1 MNFFQNIDIIA
12 LQGDLAKPIAGLA
25 IDSRTIK
32 SGFAFIAIK
41 GAVSDGHDF
50 IEKALSNGAT
60 TIVYEDITLISPIIN
75 RVDTEN
81 ITFIRVENTHKTAGL
96 LAANFYDNPSK
107 KLKLV
112 GITGT
117 NGKTTTA
124 TLLYRLMRSLGY
136 PTGLL
141 STVENRINDTVIA
154 ATHTTPDAISLQK
167 LLNDMVVAGCEFAF
181 MEVSS
186 HALDQERTAGTQFVG
201 GVFTNISHDHLDYH
215 KTFQDYIYAKKK
227 LFDNLPKNAFALTNL
242 DDKRGEVMLQNCK
255 AQKNTYSLRTIA
267 NFKAKIIENS
277 LNGLHLDLDKHDYYG
292 RLIGEFNAY
301 NTLAVYAVAVL
312 LGLEKTEVLAALSNL
327 QSAEGRFEYIKND
340 TKNIIGI
347 VDYAHT
353 PDALEKVL
361 KTIEG
366 IKGNGNIITVVG
378 CGGDRDRTKRPIM
391 AEIACDYSDKVILT
405 SDNPRTE
412 NPLDILAEMQ
422 KGVPIIAANK
432 VLTIENREMA
442 IKTACM
448 LAQNNDIILVAGKGH
463 EKYQEI
469 NGVKHSFDDKVLLA
483 SAIIN

>member
-1 MNFFQNIDIIA
+1 MDFLKNISFVA
-12 LQGDLAKPIAGLA
+12 VHGELSRPILGLA
-25 IDSRTIK
+25 IDSRLVQA
-32 SGFAFIAIK
+32 GFAFIAIK
-41 GAVSDGHDF
+41 GSLSDGHQF
-50 IEKALSNGAT
+50 IETAIAKGAT
-60 TIVYEDITLISPIIN
+60 MVFYENSDLVSSQFIA
-75 RVDTEN
+75 EN
-81 ITFIRVENTHKTAGL
+81 EATSFVKVESTQAIAGL
-96 LAANFYDNPSK
+96 LAANFYDHPSK
-107 KLKLV
+107 KIKLV

-141 STVENRINDTVIA
+141 STVENRINDTIVP
-154 ATHTTPDAISLQK
+154 ATHTTPDAINLQK
-167 LLNDMVVAGCEFAF
+167 FLREMVDAGCEFAF

-186 HALDQERTAGTQFVG
+186 HALDQQRTAGTQFVG

-215 KTFQDYIYAKKK
+215 QTFQDYIYAKKK
-227 LFDNLPKNAFALTNL
+227 LFDNLGKNAFALVNL

-255 AQKNTYSLRTIA
+255 AQKHTYALRTIA
-267 NFKAKIIENS
+267 SFKAKIIENT
-277 LNGLHLDLDKHDYYG
+277 LNGLHLDLDRHDYYG

-301 NTLAVYAVAVL
+301 NTLAVYATAIL
-312 LGLEKTEVLAALSNL
+312 LNLDKNEVLPALSNL
-327 QSAEGRFEYIKND
+327 QSAEGRFEYIKNQE
-340 TKNIIGI
+340 KNIIGI

-366 IKGNGNIITVVG
+366 IKGNGKVITVVG
-378 CGGDRDRTKRPIM
+378 CGGNRDRTKRPIM
-391 AEIACDYSDKVILT
+391 AEIACDYSDKIILT

-422 KGVPIIAANK
+422 KGVPIIAANR
-432 VLTIENREMA
+432 VLTIENREAA

-448 LAQNNDIILVAGKGH
+448 LAQNNDIILIAGKGH

-469 NGVKHSFDDKVLLA
+469 NGIKHPFDDKMMLQQQL
-483 SAIIN
+483 IP